1 MLMADTK
8 KNERYIPTK
17 NYIIAGGLILLVILL
32 TWYVF
37 AWRKVYKEEK
47 VSTSYLEKYNIITNI
62 ITDIDEIKDV
72 FAEVPDSYFI
82 YISYTGN
89 EEIYDM
95 EKDLAKIIKRYNLS
109 EDMYYINVTD
119 LKDKKDYINK
129 LNNTL
134 GLKDVIIT
142 QVPTIIY
149 FKDGE
154 VTKGNIISR
163 SDDKLMS
170 SGDFQKL
177 LDKNEIQKQE

>member
-1 MLMADTK
+1 
-8 KNERYIPTK
+8 
-17 NYIIAGGLILLVILL
+17 
-32 TWYVF
+32 
-37 AWRKVYKEEK
+37 
-47 VSTSYLEKYNIITNI
+47 
-62 ITDIDEIKDV
+62 
-72 FAEVPDSYFI
+72 
-82 YISYTGN
+82 
-89 EEIYDM
+89 
-95 EKDLAKIIKRYNLS
+95 
-109 EDMYYINVTD
+109 MYYINVTD
-119 LKDKKDYINK
+119 LKNKKDYINK